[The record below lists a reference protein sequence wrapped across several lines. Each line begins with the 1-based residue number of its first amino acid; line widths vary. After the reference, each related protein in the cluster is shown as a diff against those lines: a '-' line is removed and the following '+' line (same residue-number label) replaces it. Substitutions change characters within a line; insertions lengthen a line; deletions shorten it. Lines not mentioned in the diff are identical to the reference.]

1 MNPDIYAEK
10 MAPLAKRKPN
20 TASAVKKPATKKTAP
35 KKTAK
40 VRDDAYLEDLDPK
53 TRRLVI
59 ALERLY
65 GTRPYP

>member
-1 MNPDIYAEK
+1 MNPDIYADK
-10 MAPLAKRKPN
+10 PAQRAKRRAHP
-20 TASAVKKPATKKTAP
+20 ASKKPAP
-35 KKTAK
+35 KKTITAR
-40 VRDDAYLEDLDPK
+40 VDAYLEDLDPK